1 MGSWGS
7 HGKPVLGKTAG
18 VDYIPQA
25 SSKPWASS
33 SHLLIVSNC
42 FLLLARTFI
51 RNLCWGYPAQESLI
65 PMEGKQ
71 GHLVRAQNGELGRP
85 VELVEHS
92 HLGRAFSKA
101 AYPAL

>member
-1 MGSWGS
+1 
-7 HGKPVLGKTAG
+7 
-18 VDYIPQA
+18 
-25 SSKPWASS
+25 
-33 SHLLIVSNC
+33 
-42 FLLLARTFI
+42 
-51 RNLCWGYPAQESLI
+51 
-65 PMEGKQ
+65 MEGKQ